1 MSLANTINFKLYFC
15 LQLKSS
21 TFNTYFML
29 ESLITSKTRLRLL
42 IKFFLNIANK
52 GYLNSLANEFGES
65 TNSVRKELNNLSSA
79 GYLEKH
85 SENNKVIYK
94 ANASHP
100 LFKIIQK
107 IVHKHLGIEEILETV
122 YNRIGDVKKI
132 MILGDYAKG
141 IDSGLIEILIVGD
154 NINKEYL
161 DEISPKIEL
170 KIKRKVSF
178 FVSNKSLK
186 QNSLT
191 IFEA

>member
-1 MSLANTINFKLYFC
+1 
-15 LQLKSS
+15 
-21 TFNTYFML
+21 ML

-42 IKFFLNIANK
+42 IKFFLNITNK

-65 TNSVRKELNNLSSA
+65 TNSVRKELNNLCSA

-85 SENNKVIYK
+85 NQNNKVIYK

-107 IVHKHLGIEEILETV
+107 IVQKHLGIEEILETV

-132 MILGDYAKG
+132 MIFGDYAKG
-141 IDSGLIEILIVGD
+141 IDSGLIEVLIVGD

-191 IFEA
+191 VFEA

>member
-1 MSLANTINFKLYFC
+1 
-15 LQLKSS
+15 
-21 TFNTYFML
+21 ML

-65 TNSVRKELNNLSSA
+65 TNSIRKELNNLSSA

-85 SENNKVIYK
+85 LENNKVIYK
-94 ANASHP
+94 ANSSHP

-107 IVHKHLGIEEILETV
+107 IVHKHLGIEDILETV
-122 YNRIGDVKKI
+122 SNKIGDVKKI

-154 NINKEYL
+154 NINKDYL
-161 DEISPKIEL
+161 DQISPKIQK
-170 KIKRKVSF
+170 KIKRKVNF

-186 QNSLT
+186 QKSLI

>member
-1 MSLANTINFKLYFC
+1 
-15 LQLKSS
+15 
-21 TFNTYFML
+21 ML

-79 GYLEKH
+79 GYLKKH
-85 SENNKVIYK
+85 GENNKVIYK

-107 IVHKHLGIEEILETV
+107 IVHKHVGIEEILETV

-141 IDSGLIEILIVGD
+141 IDSGLIEILIIGD
-154 NINKEYL
+154 KINKEYL
-161 DEISPKIEL
+161 DDIAPKIEL

-186 QNSLT
+186 QISLT

>member
-1 MSLANTINFKLYFC
+1 
-15 LQLKSS
+15 
-21 TFNTYFML
+21 ML
-29 ESLITSKTRLRLL
+29 NSLITSKTRLRLL
-42 IKFFLNIANK
+42 IKFFTSQANK
-52 GYLNSLANEFGES
+52 AHLNGLANEFGES
-65 TNSVRKELNNLSSA
+65 TNSIRKELNNLSSA

-85 SENNKVIYK
+85 NQNNKVIYK

-107 IVHKHLGIEEILETV
+107 IVHKHLGIEEILEAV

-161 DEISPKIEL
+161 DDISPKIES
-170 KIKRKVSF
+170 KIKRKVNF

-186 QNSLT
+186 QRSLT

>member
-1 MSLANTINFKLYFC
+1 
-15 LQLKSS
+15 
-21 TFNTYFML
+21 ML
-29 ESLITSKTRLRLL
+29 ESLITSKTRIKLL
-42 IKFFLNIANK
+42 IKFFINIANK

-65 TNSVRKELNNLSSA
+65 TNSVRKELNNLTYA
-79 GYLEKH
+79 GYLKKK

-107 IVHKHLGIEEILETV
+107 IVHKHVGIEEILEKI
-122 YNRIGDVKKI
+122 YNKIGDVKEI
-132 MILGDYAKG
+132 MILGDYAEG
-141 IDSGLIEILIVGD
+141 IDSGIIEILILGE

-161 DEISPKIEL
+161 NEISPKIEK

-178 FVSNKSLK
+178 FVSNKTLK

-191 IFEA
+191 IFKA

>member
-1 MSLANTINFKLYFC
+1 
-15 LQLKSS
+15 
-21 TFNTYFML
+21 ML
-29 ESLITSKTRLRLL
+29 ESLIKSKTRLRLL

-79 GYLEKH
+79 GYLEKR
-85 SENNKVIYK
+85 SENNKVIYT

-100 LFKIIQK
+100 LFKTIQK

-122 YNRIGDVKKI
+122 YNRIGEVKKI
-132 MILGDYAKG
+132 LILGDYAKG

-154 NINKEYL
+154 NIDKEYL

-186 QNSLT
+186 QKSLT

>member
-1 MSLANTINFKLYFC
+1 
-15 LQLKSS
+15 
-21 TFNTYFML
+21 ML

-79 GYLEKH
+79 GYLEKY
-85 SENNKVIYK
+85 NKKNKVIYK

-100 LFKIIQK
+100 LFKTIQK

-122 YNRIGDVKKI
+122 YNSIGNVKKI
-132 MILGDYAKG
+132 MILGDYARG
-141 IDSGLIEILIVGD
+141 LDSGVIEILIVGSK
-154 NINKEYL
+154 INEDYL
-161 DEISPKIEL
+161 EEIKPKIEK
-170 KIKRKVSF
+170 KINRKVSF
-178 FVSNKSLK
+178 FVSNSTLK
-186 QNSLT
+186 QKTLT

>member
-1 MSLANTINFKLYFC
+1 
-15 LQLKSS
+15 
-21 TFNTYFML
+21 ML
-29 ESLITSKTRLRLL
+29 ESLITSKTRIKLL

-79 GYLEKH
+79 GYLKKH

-186 QNSLT
+186 QKSLL